1 MILIC
6 KSTEWIA
13 EDCKWFPFTVS
24 FSPRRRGI
32 AAGGHCGRKHAVQLT
47 SAAGSS
53 TKSTID
59 GTHRFGKSSGRH
71 LHRRHRDEEPI
82 GGTNTDEAMLQSNV
96 ISANFGNGVALGSGS
111 SSSQILNNGIGRN
124 HVGLPTL
131 PNVGTPT
138 VVDAASL
145 FNPMSGN

>member
-1 MILIC
+1 
-6 KSTEWIA
+6 
-13 EDCKWFPFTVS
+13 
-24 FSPRRRGI
+24 
-32 AAGGHCGRKHAVQLT
+32 
-47 SAAGSS
+47 
-53 TKSTID
+53 
-59 GTHRFGKSSGRH
+59 
-71 LHRRHRDEEPI
+71 
-82 GGTNTDEAMLQSNV
+82 MLQSNV